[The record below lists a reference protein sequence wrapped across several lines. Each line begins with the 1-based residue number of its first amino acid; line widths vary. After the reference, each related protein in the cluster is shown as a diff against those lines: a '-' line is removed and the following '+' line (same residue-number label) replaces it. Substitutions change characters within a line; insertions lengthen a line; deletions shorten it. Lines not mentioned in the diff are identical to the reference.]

1 MARYIMEE
9 MPDIQKTGKRITYPK
24 FARIDN
30 ASIKELAQRVGDVS
44 GFSAGDIEGVLL
56 QTAIE
61 MAHLMAEGRS
71 VKIDGI
77 GTFTPSLA
85 LCRDKEREEAEEG
98 AKHRNAQS
106 ICVGGVNFR
115 VDRTMI
121 RNINERCRL
130 ERAPWKPQRS
140 SKKFTPEQRLTLA
153 LKFLDEHAFLT
164 VRNYQRLTGL
174 LQTAATKELKQWAD
188 LPESGIDI
196 TGRGS
201 HRVYVKKK
209 VKKKKKII
217 YDERYPE
224 NR

>member
-77 GTFTPSLA
+77 GDFYPPHSPY
-85 LCRDKEREEAEEG
+85 AET
-98 AKHRNAQS
+98 K
-106 ICVGGVNFR
+106 
-115 VDRTMI
+115 
-121 RNINERCRL
+121 NEKRRKK
-130 ERAPWKPQRS
+130 APNTETHKAS
-140 SKKFTPEQRLTLA
+140 
-153 LKFLDEHAFLT
+153 
-164 VRNYQRLTGL
+164 V
-174 LQTAATKELKQWAD
+174 
-188 LPESGIDI
+188 
-196 TGRGS
+196 
-201 HRVYVKKK
+201 
-209 VKKKKKII
+209 
-217 YDERYPE
+217 
-224 NR
+224 

>member
-1 MARYIMEE
+1 
-9 MPDIQKTGKRITYPK
+9 
-24 FARIDN
+24 
-30 ASIKELAQRVGDVS
+30 
-44 GFSAGDIEGVLL
+44 
-56 QTAIE
+56 
-61 MAHLMAEGRS
+61 
-71 VKIDGI
+71 
-77 GTFTPSLA
+77 
-85 LCRDKEREEAEEG
+85 
-98 AKHRNAQS
+98 
-106 ICVGGVNFR
+106 
-115 VDRTMI
+115 MI

-196 TGRGS
+196 AGRGS

-209 VKKKKKII
+209 VAT
-217 YDERYPE
+217 E
-224 NR
+224 

>member
-85 LCRDKEREEAEEG
+85 PMQG
-98 AKHRNAQS
+98 
-106 ICVGGVNFR
+106 
-115 VDRTMI
+115 
-121 RNINERCRL
+121 
-130 ERAPWKPQRS
+130 QR
-140 SKKFTPEQRLTLA
+140 
-153 LKFLDEHAFLT
+153 
-164 VRNYQRLTGL
+164 
-174 LQTAATKELKQWAD
+174 
-188 LPESGIDI
+188 
-196 TGRGS
+196 TGRGGRRRQTPKRTKHLRRRS
-201 HRVYVKKK
+201 EFSGRQNDDQKH
-209 VKKKKKII
+209 
-217 YDERYPE
+217 
-224 NR
+224 

>member
-1 MARYIMEE
+1 MTNARLSKWWTVQER
-9 MPDIQKTGKRITYPK
+9 KWVGKGNSV
-24 FARIDN
+24 D
-30 ASIKELAQRVGDVS
+30 VGDS
-44 GFSAGDIEGVLL
+44 
-56 QTAIE
+56 
-61 MAHLMAEGRS
+61 
-71 VKIDGI
+71 
-77 GTFTPSLA
+77 
-85 LCRDKEREEAEEG
+85 
-98 AKHRNAQS
+98 
-106 ICVGGVNFR
+106 
-115 VDRTMI
+115 

-196 TGRGS
+196 AGRGS

-209 VKKKKKII
+209 VAT
-217 YDERYPE
+217 E
-224 NR
+224 

>member
-77 GTFTPSLA
+77 GTFSPSLA

-115 VDRTMI
+115 ADRTMI

-196 TGRGS
+196 AGRGS

-209 VKKKKKII
+209 VAT
-217 YDERYPE
+217 E
-224 NR
+224 

>member
-77 GTFTPSLA
+77 GTFTPALA
-85 LCRDKEREEAEEG
+85 LCRDKERE
-98 AKHRNAQS
+98 
-106 ICVGGVNFR
+106 
-115 VDRTMI
+115 
-121 RNINERCRL
+121 
-130 ERAPWKPQRS
+130 
-140 SKKFTPEQRLTLA
+140 TLMKDA
-153 LKFLDEHAFLT
+153 
-164 VRNYQRLTGL
+164 GW
-174 LQTAATKELKQWAD
+174 KELHGNHNVPQK
-188 LPESGIDI
+188 S
-196 TGRGS
+196 S
-201 HRVYVKKK
+201 HRS
-209 VKKKKKII
+209 
-217 YDERYPE
+217 
-224 NR
+224 NGWH

>member
-77 GTFTPSLA
+77 GTFTPHSPY
-85 LCRDKEREEAEEG
+85 AET
-98 AKHRNAQS
+98 K
-106 ICVGGVNFR
+106 
-115 VDRTMI
+115 
-121 RNINERCRL
+121 NEKRRKK
-130 ERAPWKPQRS
+130 APNTETHKAS
-140 SKKFTPEQRLTLA
+140 
-153 LKFLDEHAFLT
+153 
-164 VRNYQRLTGL
+164 V
-174 LQTAATKELKQWAD
+174 
-188 LPESGIDI
+188 
-196 TGRGS
+196 
-201 HRVYVKKK
+201 
-209 VKKKKKII
+209 
-217 YDERYPE
+217 
-224 NR
+224 

>member
-85 LCRDKEREEAEEG
+85 LGGRRRQTPKRT
-98 AKHRNAQS
+98 KHLR
-106 ICVGGVNFR
+106 R
-115 VDRTMI
+115 
-121 RNINERCRL
+121 
-130 ERAPWKPQRS
+130 RS
-140 SKKFTPEQRLTLA
+140 EF
-153 LKFLDEHAFLT
+153 
-164 VRNYQRLTGL
+164 
-174 LQTAATKELKQWAD
+174 
-188 LPESGIDI
+188 SGRQNDDQK
-196 TGRGS
+196 
-201 HRVYVKKK
+201 H
-209 VKKKKKII
+209 
-217 YDERYPE
+217 
-224 NR
+224 